1 MTNLLN
7 EKNTVRTDKTYKG
20 SAVYL
25 TNAGYEYI
33 VRHER
38 EIDGFEFLVI
48 EQLHDGAIKL
58 VRQHNGK
65 VYKVTK
71 YNGVNAHKNAVD
83 TMEKLH
89 AQLEG

>member
-1 MTNLLN
+1 MKDLLN
-7 EKNTVRTDKTYKG
+7 ENNLVYTDKMHNG
-20 SAVYL
+20 CAVYL
-25 TNAGYEYI
+25 TTGGYEYVI
-33 VRHER
+33 RHGR

-71 YNGVNAHKNAVD
+71 YNGIDAYARAVD

-89 AQLEG
+89 DQLEG